1 MQLYSLELS
10 GMSGAISRLSN
21 ATTGMFDPESS
32 PGSQWIAAN
41 LYRVDGYHLG
51 VAPTPRA
58 AIPDTVLRG
67 NREACTTCRVSDAAQ
82 YDAGPPS
89 TAAAHG
95 YSPWRSLLPT
105 YWEPIL
111 ESSIGEG
118 NLFGAATSG
127 DDVIGIHSYAV
138 QATYGTKFKQAE
150 GFLAYRYSGFGQP
163 FLDLSGEQI
172 WDHFDVVNTQ
182 NRVVGD
188 FAQRSRIYA
197 ASMTFVRPRVRT
209 SASLSFGAEVE
220 TRDYSTDPDTL
231 LSHLA
236 AGFREPARY
245 PSVVAAAGWTNTRR
259 PPLAI
264 SREDGIAV
272 SLTARERWRT
282 GATEE
287 GASNK
292 PSHSVVGTSAA
303 YKSLDLPG
311 FAHHVIALRGAAGY
325 TDGRTISTFSAGGLS
340 GSSIEVLAGYDVGDR
355 RRTFGARG
363 FPPSAE
369 RGIRAF
375 AGSLEYRA
383 PIAAPS
389 RHIRFIPLLFDRISA
404 SAFADAARAYCPKSA
419 VNEEAICRESAAQ
432 NPWLSSV
439 GAELNLDAAL
449 YYDFPARLRLG
460 VAVPTSGRDAT
471 GAKSAS
477 VYLTFG
483 SSF

>member
-1 MQLYSLELS
+1 MQLYSVELPDRS
-10 GMSGAISRLSN
+10 GSITRLSE
-21 ATTGMFDPESS
+21 AVTGIFDPETS
-32 PGSQWIAAN
+32 PAARWIAAN

-51 VAPTPRA
+51 VAPIPGA
-58 AIPDTVLRG
+58 SIPDTVVRG
-67 NREACTTCRVSDAAQ
+67 NREACVTCRVIDAAQ

-89 TAAAHG
+89 NATARR

-105 YWEPIL
+105 YWEPIV
-111 ESSIGEG
+111 ESSTGEG
-118 NLFGAATSG
+118 TLFGAATSG
-127 DDVIGIHSYAV
+127 NDVIGIHSYAV
-138 QATYGTKFKQAE
+138 QATYGTKFKQGE
-150 GFLAYRYSGFGQP
+150 GFVAYRYAGFGQP

-172 WDHFDVVNTQ
+172 WDHFDLVNSN

-188 FAQRSRIYA
+188 FAQLSRIY
-197 ASMTFVRPRVRT
+197 SGRMTFVRPRVRT
-209 SASLSFGAEVE
+209 SASLSLGGEIE
-220 TRDYSTDPDTL
+220 RRDYSTDPDTL
-231 LSHLA
+231 LKHLGA
-236 AGFREPARY
+236 VFREPASY
-245 PSVVAAAGWTNTRR
+245 PSVVATAGWTNTRR

-272 SLTARERWRT
+272 SLTARERWRR

-292 PSHSVVGTSAA
+292 PSHAIVGTSAA

-340 GSSIEVLAGYDVGDR
+340 GTSIEVLAGYGVGDS
-355 RRTFGARG
+355 RRTFGVRG

-404 SAFADAARAYCPKSA
+404 SAFADAGRAYCPRSA
-419 VNEEAICRESAAQ
+419 VDKEAICTEPATQ

-449 YYDFPARLRLG
+449 YYDFPARLRFG
-460 VAVPTSGRDAT
+460 VAVPTSGREAT
-471 GAKSAS
+471 GAKRASA
-477 VYLTFG
+477 YLTFG

>member
-1 MQLYSLELS
+1 M
-10 GMSGAISRLSN
+10 
-21 ATTGMFDPESS
+21 
-32 PGSQWIAAN
+32 
-41 LYRVDGYHLG
+41 
-51 VAPTPRA
+51 
-58 AIPDTVLRG
+58 
-67 NREACTTCRVSDAAQ
+67 
-82 YDAGPPS
+82 
-89 TAAAHG
+89 
-95 YSPWRSLLPT
+95 
-105 YWEPIL
+105 

-118 NLFGAATSG
+118 NIFGATTSG

-138 QATYGTKFKQAE
+138 QATYGTKFKQGE

-163 FLDLSGEQI
+163 YLNLSGEQI
-172 WDHFDVVNTQ
+172 WDHFDLVNSLNQ
-182 NRVVGD
+182 VVGD
-188 FAQRSRIYA
+188 FAQRSRIYS

-209 SASLSFGAEVE
+209 SASLTLGAELE

-231 LSHLA
+231 IAHVA
-236 AGFREPARY
+236 PVFREPARY
-245 PSVVAAAGWTNTRR
+245 PSVVGIAGWSNTRR

-264 SREDGIAV
+264 SREDGVAV
-272 SLTARERWRT
+272 SLTARERWRN

-292 PSHSVVGTSAA
+292 PSHSIVGTGAA
-303 YKSLDLPG
+303 FKSLDLPG

-340 GSSIEVLAGYDVGDR
+340 GGSIEVLAGYGVGDS

-369 RGIRAF
+369 RGIRAY
-375 AGSLEYRA
+375 AGTLEYRA

-389 RHIRFIPLLFDRISA
+389 RHIRFIPILFDRISA

-419 VNEEAICRESAAQ
+419 VDSETICTESASE

-449 YYDFPARLRLG
+449 YYDFPARLRFG
-460 VAVPTSGRDAT
+460 VAVPTSGREAT